1 MSAPEPSPSQ
11 DGTLP
16 ARPAW
21 LLTLLAQSDGICWA
35 LLSDQAG
42 LGLSATLAAQSSLLP
57 DEFQAALRRGAP
69 QQLRLQMSAS
79 LDGPRSP
86 DWEVSIANCC
96 PDCACSRSLVFGQVP
111 SGVAQLPH
119 TLLPGLRWARQRP
132 TDATLYALQQQGEAL
147 LLWPADDSAAEQP
160 PGLNWLALRATWQAG
175 EPLSLALRRLL
186 RREAPPQLP
195 RLYGDLLGNAAAVAG
210 AEQGLRWVSTLSVDL
225 VGSTRLSGSLAA
237 EDYARLVCRYH
248 EACRAVVTSLGGSID
263 PPQGDDGLMCYFG
276 FPRALEDAAARAVLA
291 AQELSQRLVA
301 LGLPARCGVTSGR
314 VAVAAMQA
322 FGLSINLAAKL
333 QKLAPVGGVL
343 VAGATVNLL
352 GARILSERVR
362 PDVSVEGVDEPV
374 AVYRLL
380 HCRARVPTP
389 RYVGEMPFVGRDAAL
404 ARLQQAWRDATQ
416 GNAQMLLVEAEA
428 GMGKTRLLREFRW
441 RAGLSAQ
448 RLFLIEGNERTR
460 ASAFSALGEA
470 LRVAMRLPAGLTPA
484 RLRDRLTR
492 RMRGW
497 REAQDEAFDLLA
509 QLLLPD
515 AERDVP
521 RDASWHQRCLAS
533 LLSLAE
539 HALGLGPWCLL
550 VDDLQWLDPSS
561 VELLERLID
570 LSHGWPLLLVAAQRL
585 EPGAERRLGRLDA
598 IRLDG
603 LVAEES
609 LTLLRALSAG
619 EPLEERRLRELVE
632 HADGVP
638 LYLEESLAHAQ
649 HGAAAAPSPV
659 PQRLEDR
666 LGHQLE
672 RLRDGRVL
680 AELAA
685 VLGREFP
692 LALFDRLVQLE
703 EPNAPQQAV
712 EQLLGSGLL
721 EWRSGDPPRLRF
733 RHALLRDAAYAS
745 RWLSERQRLHARVA
759 SLLEQSFA
767 DAVWFRAED
776 LAEHWALAGQ
786 HEQALQVLAPVAR
799 SAAARGAHREALA
812 LCERALRWLDALD
825 TGDDKRRWVLN
836 WQLQR
841 ASNLIALDGYG
852 APTVEAAY
860 LEADAQGPADIATRA
875 RVRLGLEACYVMRG
889 DLARARQL
897 AEQLVAEQPW
907 SGDRLLALQSRWA
920 LTNVCVHQG
929 DAELAMQLADDC
941 LAHYEPSLHRPSS
954 VQNPA
959 VMCLCYSAW
968 TAFELGRAD
977 EAMARQHRLLAL
989 AEQLQHPFSSAVALG
1004 FAASVELFCGRFEAA
1019 KAHAQSAIARCDQ
1032 GGFTVWRAH
1041 ALVMQGRARCRLG
1054 EPDAG
1059 LADLQR
1065 GLSDWGASGAVI
1077 TRATYLALFA
1087 QSLLEQAQ
1095 TKAATERLDLALTIA
1110 DRHGETYFRA
1120 ELLRL
1125 RALCAWQQGDL
1136 TLAEQ
1141 GLQLALQQATRQARG
1156 AYLLRARLG
1165 LALLNPDDARM
1176 AALRACCEALPGHQ
1190 HTQDAAQARA
1200 VLQAWPQGAQL
1211 AHRPLC
1217 PWDPLCNEP
1226 AETLS
1231 TSTS

>member
-11 DGTLP
+11 NGTSP
-16 ARPAW
+16 TRPTW
-21 LLTLLAQSDGICWA
+21 LLTLLEQSDGDCLA
-35 LLSDQAG
+35 LLSDQVG
-42 LGLSATLAAQSSLLP
+42 LGLTAVLDAQSGRLP
-57 DEFQAALRRGAP
+57 EEFQAALRRGEP
-69 QQLRLQMSAS
+69 KQLRIQVSAS
-79 LDGPRSP
+79 LDRPQSP
-86 DWEVSIANCC
+86 DWEASIASCC
-96 PDCACSRSLVFGQVP
+96 PDCACSRSLVFGQEP
-111 SGVAQLPH
+111 SGVLQSLD
-119 TLLPGLRWARQRP
+119 TLSPGLRWARQRP
-132 TDATLYALQQQGEAL
+132 SDATLHVLQQQGEAL
-147 LLWPADDSAAEQP
+147 LVSPAAPSAMKQSP
-160 PGLNWLALRATWQAG
+160 DLNWLALRATWQAG
-175 EPLSLALRRLL
+175 ELLSVALCRLL
-186 RREAPPQLP
+186 RREAPAQWP
-195 RLYGDLLGNAAAVAG
+195 RLYGDLIGNAVTG

-237 EDYARLVCRYH
+237 EDYAQLVCRYH

-291 AQELSQRLVA
+291 AQELSQRLMA

-343 VAGATVNLL
+343 VAGATVDLL
-352 GARILSERVR
+352 GTRILGERVR
-362 PDVSVEGVDEPV
+362 PDVRVEGVDEPV

-389 RYVGEMPFVGRDAAL
+389 RDVGAMPFVGRDLAL
-404 ARLQQAWRDATQ
+404 ARLQQAWSEAMQ
-416 GNAQMLLVEAEA
+416 GNAQAVVVEAEA

-441 RAGLSAQ
+441 RAGLSSQ

-460 ASAFSALGEA
+460 ASPFSALGEG
-470 LRVAMRLPAGLTPA
+470 LRVAMRIPLGMKPA
-484 RLRDRLTR
+484 RVRDRLSR
-492 RMRGW
+492 LLRGW
-497 REAQDEAFDLLA
+497 PEAHDETLNLLA
-509 QLLLPD
+509 QLITTD
-515 AERDVP
+515 TERGES
-521 RDASWHQRCLAS
+521 RDASWLQRSLAS
-533 LLSLAE
+533 LLSLAR

-550 VDDLQWLDPSS
+550 VDDLHWLDPSTI
-561 VELLERLID
+561 ELLERLD
-570 LSHGWPLLLVAAQRL
+570 ELSHGLPLLLVAAQRV
-585 EPGAERRLGRLDA
+585 EPGAERHLKRFET

-603 LVAEES
+603 LMAEES
-609 LTLLRALSAG
+609 LTLLRALSAA
-619 EPLEERRLRELVE
+619 EPLEEQRLHELVE
-632 HADGVP
+632 LADGVP
-638 LYLEESLAHAQ
+638 LYLEEGLAHAQ

-659 PQRLEDR
+659 PQRLEDM
-666 LGHQLE
+666 LALQLE
-672 RLRDGRVL
+672 RLVEGRAL

-692 LALFDRLVQLE
+692 LALWDRLVQLE
-703 EPNAPQQAV
+703 EPDAQQHAV

-721 EWRSGDPPRLRF
+721 EWRTGDPPRLRF

-767 DAVWFRAED
+767 DAAWFRAED

-786 HEQALQVLAPVAR
+786 HERALQVLAPVAR

-812 LCERALRWLDALD
+812 LCDRALRWLDVLANAD
-825 TGDDKRRWVLN
+825 VKRPGVLS

-841 ASNLIALDGYG
+841 ASNLIALHGYG
-852 APTVEAAY
+852 APSVEAAY
-860 LEADAQGPADIATRA
+860 LEADAQGPADATRA

-907 SGDRLLALQSRWA
+907 SGDPLLALQSRWA

-929 DAELAMQLADDC
+929 DAELAMALADDC
-941 LAHYEPSLHRPSS
+941 LAHYEPSLHRPST

-968 TAFELGRAD
+968 TAFELGHAD

-1004 FAASVELFCGRFEAA
+1004 FAASVELFCGRFENA
-1019 KAHAQSAIARCDQ
+1019 KVHAQSAIDRCDQ
-1032 GGFTVWRAH
+1032 GGFSVWRAH
-1041 ALVMQGRARCRLG
+1041 ALVMRGRARCRLG

-1059 LADLQR
+1059 LADLRR
-1065 GLSDWGASGAVI
+1065 GLDEWSASGAVV
-1077 TRATYLALFA
+1077 THATYLGLFA
-1087 QSLLEQAQ
+1087 QSLLEQGQ
-1095 TKAATERLDLALTIA
+1095 TQAATQQLDLALTIA

-1125 RALCAWQQGDL
+1125 RALCAWQRGDL

-1141 GLQLALQQATRQARG
+1141 GLQQALQQATRQARG
-1156 AYLLRARLG
+1156 AYLLRARLA
-1165 LALLNPDDARM
+1165 LALLNPEDARM
-1176 AALRACCEALPGHQ
+1176 AALRACCEGLPGHR
-1190 HTQDAAQARA
+1190 HTRDAEQAHA
-1200 VLQAWPQGAQL
+1200 VLQAWEQGTRL
-1211 AHRPLC
+1211 AHHPLC
-1217 PWDPLCNEP
+1217 PWDPLCHEP
-1226 AETLS
+1226 AETNFLS
-1231 TSTS
+1231 MS